1 MKMNKV
7 AMVTGSSRGM
17 GKAEVYEFASTGY
30 DVIVHYVNSRE
41 AAENI
46 SKDIKEK
53 YGVRAAVIKADLT
66 KENEVRELAARALQE
81 FEQSMQVNLYAPF
94 LLTQILGVEM
104 AKNKYGK
111 TRRSS
116 KTGSVSC
123 K

>member
-17 GKAEVYEFASTGY
+17 G
-30 DVIVHYVNSRE
+30 
-41 AAENI
+41 
-46 SKDIKEK
+46 
-53 YGVRAAVIKADLT
+53 KADLT

-81 FEQSMQVNLYAPF
+81 FGKVDVLVNNAGMALYNEFKKKTLQGFEQSMQVNLYAPF

>member
-1 MKMNKV
+1 
-7 AMVTGSSRGM
+7 MVTGSSRGM

-30 DVIVHYVNSRE
+30 DVIVHYMNSRE

-81 FEQSMQVNLYAPF
+81 FGKVDVLVNNAGMALYNEFKKKTLQGFEQSM
-94 LLTQILGVEM
+94 
-104 AKNKYGK
+104 
-111 TRRSS
+111 
-116 KTGSVSC
+116 
-123 K
+123 

>member
-1 MKMNKV
+1 MNLHPED
-7 AMVTGSSRGM
+7 M
-17 GKAEVYEFASTGY
+17 
-30 DVIVHYVNSRE
+30 IVHYVNSRE